1 MFARVITAQPGAEG
15 FDGAIRLAGQQLPA
29 ARQMPG
35 FKGYY
40 AETGKLV
47 TVSLW
52 QTREQME
59 AVTAGTGAVRHPGPG
74 PSDDG
79 THGTAPG
86 NLRSHDARLSHT
98 PSRSRLVKEVEQVR
112 PATGPVARHPRDAEP
127 SAARAADPD
136 HGAGAVRRPGAG
148 LSAASALGLFRHRC
162 PAPVPGAQD
171 TGVLLAFSI
180 YACSWP

>member
-59 AVTAGTGAVRHPGPG
+59 AVTAGTGASGIRDQG
-74 PSDDG
+74 
-79 THGTAPG
+79 
-86 NLRSHDARLSHT
+86 L
-98 PSRSRLVKEVEQVR
+98 
-112 PATGPVARHPRDAEP
+112 PATG
-127 SAARAADPD
+127 
-136 HGAGAVRRPGAG
+136 
-148 LSAASALGLFRHRC
+148 LTALHLETYEVTMH
-162 PAPVPGAQD
+162 A
-171 TGVLLAFSI
+171 
-180 YACSWP
+180 